1 MRFFFRSRQF
11 KIIARGFGRAY
22 SNSRRI
28 GGFAV
33 IGGRMSPGAN
43 IFGTVTAPFRS
54 LASKIS
60 GGISSFVEVYTEG
73 EKLNIKNA
81 ELETEISELRKK
93 LADYEQAVSENE
105 FYKNYLDIKD
115 ANPSFKF
122 VAATLISR
130 DKEDPYK
137 GFIINKGSVN
147 RSSAYDPVITDE
159 GLVGYIG
166 EVGLTTSKVV
176 TVLSAELT
184 AGALDN
190 RTSDS
195 GVLSGSAE
203 LASEGLTKFYN
214 LSRSCN
220 IAVGDYV
227 VTSGEGIFP
236 KGLLIGTVQT
246 IGSDKYNTSIYAN
259 VKPFADIDGIRGVM
273 VITEFEG
280 QGGLDPEK
288 SK

>member
-11 KIIARGFGRAY
+11 KIIAAV
-22 SNSRRI
+22 
-28 GGFAV
+28 FAALIV
-33 IGGRMSPGAN
+33 IAAVTAAVGGRMSPGAN

-93 LADYEQAVSENE
+93 LADYERAVSENE

-122 VAATLISR
+122 TAATLISR

-147 RSSAYDPVITDE
+147 GVSAHDPVITDE

>member
-11 KIIARGFGRAY
+11 KIIAAV
-22 SNSRRI
+22 
-28 GGFAV
+28 FAALIV
-33 IGGRMSPGAN
+33 IAAVTAAVGGRMSPGAN

-122 VAATLISR
+122 TAATLISR

-147 RSSAYDPVITDE
+147 GVSAHDPVITNE

>member
-11 KIIARGFGRAY
+11 KIIAAV
-22 SNSRRI
+22 
-28 GGFAV
+28 FAALIV
-33 IGGRMSPGAN
+33 IAAVTAAVGGRMSPGAN

-54 LASKIS
+54 LVSKIS

-147 RSSAYDPVITDE
+147 GVSAHDPVITNE